1 MAKHCH
7 QRIGDYKMALTRTIL
22 EAMGIEEK
30 KIDEII
36 SAHAETMSA
45 LKQQRDSYKAQA
57 DELAEVQRKLDEANE
72 TIKANDSDAWK
83 VKYDAIKE
91 EYDNYKSD
99 ISAKETTRAKQAAYR
114 EVLKAAGVSEKRID
128 SIIRVSDVD
137 SVELDESGKIKEAE
151 KLTES
156 IKNEWADFIVS
167 TNTQGANTATPPTNS
182 KKSFSR
188 EDIDKMSPD
197 EINKNWETIKNS
209 LKGDR

>member
-1 MAKHCH
+1 
-7 QRIGDYKMALTRTIL
+7 MALTRTIL

-36 SAHAETMSA
+36 SAHAETVDA
-45 LKQQRDSYKAQA
+45 LKQQRDDYKAQA
-57 DELAEVQRKLDEANE
+57 DELAEVQRRLDEANE

-114 EVLKAAGVSEKRID
+114 EVLKAAGVSDKRID
-128 SIIRVSDVD
+128 SIVRVSDID
-137 SVELDESGKIKEAE
+137 SVELDESGKIKEAD
-151 KLTES
+151 KLAES

-167 TNTQGANTATPPTNS
+167 TNTKGADTATPPTNS

-188 EDIDKMSPD
+188 EDIAKMSPD

-209 LKGDR
+209 LKGER

>member
-1 MAKHCH
+1 MPPKN
-7 QRIGDYKMALTRTIL
+7 RRLDKMALTRRSL
-22 EAMGIEEK
+22 KAMGNEDE
-30 KIDEII
+30 KIDESI
-36 SAHAETMSA
+36 AANAETVDA
-45 LKQQRDSYKAQA
+45 LKEQRDNYKAQA
-57 DELAEVQRKLDEANE
+57 DELTKVQQKLDEANE
-72 TIKANDSDAWK
+72 TIKANGSDAWK

-91 EYDNYKSD
+91 EYENYKSD
-99 ISAKETTRAKQAAYR
+99 ISAKETARAKQAAYR

-128 SIIRVSDVD
+128 SIIRVSDID

-167 TNTQGANTATPPTNS
+167 TNTQGANTATPPTTS

-188 EDIDKMSPD
+188 EDIDKMTPD

>member
-1 MAKHCH
+1 
-7 QRIGDYKMALTRTIL
+7 MALTRRSL
-22 EAMGIEEK
+22 KAMGIEDE

-36 SAHAETMSA
+36 AAHAETVDA
-45 LKQQRDSYKAQA
+45 LKEQRDNYKAQA
-57 DELAEVQRKLDEANE
+57 DELTKVQQKLDEANE
-72 TIKANDSDAWK
+72 ANGSDAWK

-91 EYDNYKSD
+91 EYENYKSD

-114 EVLKAAGVSEKRID
+114 EVLKAAGVSDKRID
-128 SIIRVSDVD
+128 SIIKVSDID

-167 TNTQGANTATPPTNS
+167 TNTQGANTATPPTTS

-188 EDIDKMSPD
+188 EDIDKMTPD

>member
-1 MAKHCH
+1 
-7 QRIGDYKMALTRTIL
+7 MALTRRSL
-22 EAMGIEEK
+22 KAMGIEDD

-36 SAHAETMSA
+36 SAHAETVDA
-45 LKQQRDSYKAQA
+45 LKEQRDNYKAQA
-57 DELAEVQRKLDEANE
+57 DELAKVQQKLDEANE
-72 TIKANDSDAWK
+72 TIKANGSDAWK

-91 EYDNYKSD
+91 EYDNYRSD
-99 ISAKETTRAKQAAYR
+99 ISAKETVRAKQAAYR

-128 SIIRVSDVD
+128 SIVRVSNVD
-137 SVELDESGKIKEAE
+137 SVELDESGKIKGAE

-167 TNTQGANTATPPTNS
+167 TNTKGADTATPPTTS

-188 EDIDKMSPD
+188 EDIDKMTPD

-209 LKGDR
+209 LKGES

>member
-1 MAKHCH
+1 
-7 QRIGDYKMALTRTIL
+7 MALTRTIL

-45 LKQQRDSYKAQA
+45 LKQQRDNYKAQA

-91 EYDNYKSD
+91 EYEKYKSD

-128 SIIRVSDVD
+128 SIIRVSDID

>member
-1 MAKHCH
+1 
-7 QRIGDYKMALTRTIL
+7 MALTRRSL
-22 EAMGIEEK
+22 KAMGIEDE

-36 SAHAETMSA
+36 SAHAETVDA
-45 LKQQRDSYKAQA
+45 LKEQRDNYKAQA
-57 DELAEVQRKLDEANE
+57 DELAKVQQKLNEANE
-72 TIKANDSDAWK
+72 TIKANGADAWK

-114 EVLKAAGVSEKRID
+114 EVLKAAGVSDKRID
-128 SIIRVSDVD
+128 SIIKVSDVD
-137 SVELDESGKIKEAE
+137 SVELDESGKIKEAD

-167 TNTQGANTATPPTNS
+167 TNTQGANTATPPATS

-188 EDIDKMSPD
+188 EDIDKMTPD

-209 LKGDR
+209 LKGES

>member
-1 MAKHCH
+1 
-7 QRIGDYKMALTRTIL
+7 MALTRRSL
-22 EAMGIEEK
+22 KAMGIEDE

-36 SAHAETMSA
+36 AAHAETVDA
-45 LKQQRDSYKAQA
+45 LKEQRDNYKAQA
-57 DELAEVQRKLDEANE
+57 DELVEVQQKLDEANE
-72 TIKANDSDAWK
+72 TIKANGSDAWK

-128 SIIRVSDVD
+128 SIIRVSDID
-137 SVELDESGKIKEAE
+137 SIELDESGKIKEAD

-188 EDIDKMSPD
+188 EDIAKMSPD

>member
-1 MAKHCH
+1 
-7 QRIGDYKMALTRTIL
+7 MALTRRSL
-22 EAMGIEEK
+22 KAMGIEDD

-36 SAHAETMSA
+36 SAHAETVDA
-45 LKQQRDSYKAQA
+45 LKEQRDNYKAQA
-57 DELAEVQRKLDEANE
+57 DELAKVQQKLDEANE
-72 TIKANDSDAWK
+72 TTKANGSDAWK

-114 EVLKAAGVSEKRID
+114 EVLKAAGVSDKRID
-128 SIIRVSDVD
+128 SIVRVSDID
-137 SVELDESGKIKEAE
+137 SVELDESGKIKEAD
-151 KLTES
+151 KLTEN

-167 TNTQGANTATPPTNS
+167 TNTQGANTATPPTAS

-188 EDIDKMSPD
+188 EDIDKMTPD

-209 LKGDR
+209 LKGES

>member
-128 SIIRVSDVD
+128 SIIRVSDID
-137 SVELDESGKIKEAE
+137 SVELDESGKIKEAD

-167 TNTQGANTATPPTNS
+167 TNTQGANTATQQTTS

-188 EDIDKMSPD
+188 EDIDKMTPD

>member
-1 MAKHCH
+1 
-7 QRIGDYKMALTRTIL
+7 MALTRRSL
-22 EAMGIEEK
+22 KAMGIEDE

-36 SAHAETMSA
+36 SAHAETVDA
-45 LKQQRDSYKAQA
+45 LKEQRDNYKTQA
-57 DELAEVQRKLDEANE
+57 DELAKVQQKLDEANE
-72 TIKANDSDAWK
+72 TIKANGSDAWK

-99 ISAKETTRAKQAAYR
+99 MSAKETARAKQAAYR
-114 EVLKAAGVSEKRID
+114 EVLKAAGVCDKRID
-128 SIIRVSDVD
+128 SIVRVSDID
-137 SVELDESGKIKEAE
+137 SVELDESGKIKEAD

-167 TNTQGANTATPPTNS
+167 TNTKGADTATPPTTS

-188 EDIDKMSPD
+188 EDIDKMTPD

-209 LKGDR
+209 LKETD

>member
-1 MAKHCH
+1 
-7 QRIGDYKMALTRTIL
+7 MALTRRSL
-22 EAMGIEEK
+22 KAMGIEDE

-36 SAHAETMSA
+36 AAHAETVDA
-45 LKQQRDSYKAQA
+45 LKEQRDNYKAQA
-57 DELAEVQRKLDEANE
+57 DELAEVQQKLDEANE
-72 TIKANDSDAWK
+72 TIKANGSDAWK

-91 EYDNYKSD
+91 EYENYKSD

-114 EVLKAAGVSEKRID
+114 EVLKAAGVSDKRID
-128 SIIRVSDVD
+128 SIIRVSDID
-137 SVELDESGKIKEAE
+137 SIELDESGKIKEAE

-188 EDIDKMSPD
+188 EDIAKMSPD

>member
-1 MAKHCH
+1 
-7 QRIGDYKMALTRTIL
+7 MALTRRSL
-22 EAMGIEEK
+22 KAMGIEDE

-36 SAHAETMSA
+36 LAHAETVDA
-45 LKQQRDSYKAQA
+45 LKEQRDNYKAQA
-57 DELAEVQRKLDEANE
+57 DELTKVQQKLDEANE
-72 TIKANDSDAWK
+72 TIKANGSDAWK

-91 EYDNYKSD
+91 EYDNYRSD

-114 EVLKAAGVSEKRID
+114 EVLKAAGVSDRRID
-128 SIIRVSDVD
+128 SIIKVSDID
-137 SVELDESGKIKEAE
+137 SVELDESGKIKGAE

-167 TNTQGANTATPPTNS
+167 TNTKGADTATPPTTS

-188 EDIDKMSPD
+188 EDIDKMTPD

-209 LKGDR
+209 LKETDN

>member
-1 MAKHCH
+1 
-7 QRIGDYKMALTRTIL
+7 MALTRTIL

-45 LKQQRDSYKAQA
+45 LKQQRDNYKAQA

-114 EVLKAAGVSEKRID
+114 EVLKAAGVSDKRID
-128 SIIRVSDVD
+128 SIIRVSDID
-137 SVELDESGKIKEAE
+137 SVELDESGKIKEAD

-167 TNTQGANTATPPTNS
+167 TNTQSANTATPPTNS
-182 KKSFSR
+182 QKSFSR
-188 EDIDKMSPD
+188 EDIDKMSPE

>member
-1 MAKHCH
+1 MPPKN
-7 QRIGDYKMALTRTIL
+7 RRLDKMALTRRSL
-22 EAMGIEEK
+22 KAMGIEDE

-36 SAHAETMSA
+36 AAHAETVDA
-45 LKQQRDSYKAQA
+45 LKEQRDNYKAQA
-57 DELAEVQRKLDEANE
+57 DELAEVQQKLDEANE
-72 TIKANDSDAWK
+72 TIKANGSDEWK

-114 EVLKAAGVSEKRID
+114 EVLKAAGVSDKRID
-128 SIIRVSDVD
+128 SIIRVSDID
-137 SVELDESGKIKEAE
+137 SIELDESGKIKEAE

-188 EDIDKMSPD
+188 EDIAKMSPD

>member
-1 MAKHCH
+1 
-7 QRIGDYKMALTRTIL
+7 
-22 EAMGIEEK
+22 MGIEDE

-36 SAHAETMSA
+36 AAHAETVDA
-45 LKQQRDSYKAQA
+45 LKEQRDNYKAQA
-57 DELAEVQRKLDEANE
+57 DELAEVQQKLDEANE
-72 TIKANDSDAWK
+72 TIKANGSDEWK

-91 EYDNYKSD
+91 EYDNYKPD

-128 SIIRVSDVD
+128 SIIRVSDID
-137 SVELDESGKIKEAE
+137 SVELDESGKIKEAD

-167 TNTQGANTATPPTNS
+167 TNTQGANTATPPTTS

-188 EDIDKMSPD
+188 EDIAKMSPD

>member
-1 MAKHCH
+1 
-7 QRIGDYKMALTRTIL
+7 MALTRTIL

-91 EYDNYKSD
+91 EYENYKSD

-128 SIIRVSDVD
+128 SIIRVSDID
-137 SVELDESGKIKEAE
+137 SVELDESGKIKEAD

-167 TNTQGANTATPPTNS
+167 TNTQGANTATPPANS

>member
-1 MAKHCH
+1 
-7 QRIGDYKMALTRTIL
+7 MALTRRSL
-22 EAMGIEEK
+22 KAMGIEDE

-36 SAHAETMSA
+36 AAHAETVDA
-45 LKQQRDSYKAQA
+45 LKEQRDNYKAKA
-57 DELAEVQRKLDEANE
+57 DELAEVQQKLDEANE
-72 TIKANDSDAWK
+72 TIKANGSDAWK

-91 EYDNYKSD
+91 EYEKYKSD
-99 ISAKETTRAKQAAYR
+99 MSAKETTRAKQAAYR

-128 SIIRVSDVD
+128 SIIKVSDID
-137 SVELDESGKIKEAE
+137 SVELDESGKIKEAD

>member
-1 MAKHCH
+1 
-7 QRIGDYKMALTRTIL
+7 MALTRTIL

-45 LKQQRDSYKAQA
+45 LKQQRDNYKAQA

-91 EYDNYKSD
+91 EYENYKSD
-99 ISAKETTRAKQAAYR
+99 ISAKETARAKQAAYR
-114 EVLKAAGVSEKRID
+114 EVLKAAGVSDKRID
-128 SIIRVSDVD
+128 SIIRVSDID
-137 SVELDESGKIKEAE
+137 SVELDESGKIKEAD

>member
-1 MAKHCH
+1 
-7 QRIGDYKMALTRTIL
+7 MALTRRSL
-22 EAMGIEEK
+22 KAMGIEDEK
-30 KIDEII
+30 SDESIA
-36 SAHAETMSA
+36 AHAETVDA
-45 LKQQRDSYKAQA
+45 LKEQRDNYKAQA
-57 DELAEVQRKLDEANE
+57 EELEKVQQKLDEANE
-72 TIKANDSDAWK
+72 TIKANGSDEWK

-128 SIIRVSDVD
+128 SIIRVSDID

-151 KLTES
+151 QLTES

-167 TNTQGANTATPPTNS
+167 TNTQGANTATPPTTS

-188 EDIDKMSPD
+188 EDIAKMSPD

>member
-1 MAKHCH
+1 
-7 QRIGDYKMALTRTIL
+7 MALTRTIL

-91 EYDNYKSD
+91 EYEKYKSD

-128 SIIRVSDVD
+128 SIVRVSDID
-137 SVELDESGKIKEAE
+137 SVELDESGKIKEAD

>member
-1 MAKHCH
+1 MPPKN
-7 QRIGDYKMALTRTIL
+7 RRLDKMALTRRSL
-22 EAMGIEEK
+22 KAMGIEDE

-36 SAHAETMSA
+36 AAHAETVDA
-45 LKQQRDSYKAQA
+45 LKEQRDSYKAKA
-57 DELAEVQRKLDEANE
+57 DELAEVQQKLDEANE
-72 TIKANDSDAWK
+72 TIKANGSDAWK

-91 EYDNYKSD
+91 EYENYKSE

-128 SIIRVSDVD
+128 SIIRVSDID
-137 SVELDESGKIKEAE
+137 SIELDESGKIKEAE

-167 TNTQGANTATPPTNS
+167 TNTKGADTATPPTTS

-188 EDIDKMSPD
+188 EDIAKMSPD

>member
-1 MAKHCH
+1 
-7 QRIGDYKMALTRTIL
+7 MALTRRSL
-22 EAMGIEEK
+22 KAMGIEDE

-36 SAHAETMSA
+36 SAHAETVDA
-45 LKQQRDSYKAQA
+45 LKEQRDNYKAQA
-57 DELAEVQRKLDEANE
+57 DELAKVQQKLDEANK
-72 TIKANDSDAWK
+72 TIKANGSDAWK

-114 EVLKAAGVSEKRID
+114 EVLKAAGVSDRRID
-128 SIIRVSDVD
+128 SIVRVSDID
-137 SVELDESGKIKEAE
+137 SVELDDSGKIKEAD

-167 TNTQGANTATPPTNS
+167 TNTKGADTATPPTTS

-188 EDIDKMSPD
+188 EDIDKMTPD

-209 LKGDR
+209 LKGES

>member
-1 MAKHCH
+1 
-7 QRIGDYKMALTRTIL
+7 MALTRTIL

-45 LKQQRDSYKAQA
+45 LKQQRDDYKAQA

-91 EYDNYKSD
+91 EYEKYKSD

-128 SIIRVSDVD
+128 SIIKVSDID

>member
-1 MAKHCH
+1 
-7 QRIGDYKMALTRTIL
+7 MALTRRSL
-22 EAMGIEEK
+22 KAMGIEDE

-36 SAHAETMSA
+36 SAHAETVDA
-45 LKQQRDSYKAQA
+45 LKEQRDNYKAQA
-57 DELAEVQRKLDEANE
+57 DELTKVQQKLDEANE
-72 TIKANDSDAWK
+72 TIKANGSDAWK

-114 EVLKAAGVSEKRID
+114 EVLKAAGVSDKRID
-128 SIIRVSDVD
+128 SIVRVSDID
-137 SVELDESGKIKEAE
+137 SVELDESGKIKGAD

-167 TNTQGANTATPPTNS
+167 TNTKGADTATPPTTS

-188 EDIDKMSPD
+188 EDIDKMTPD

-209 LKGDR
+209 LKGES

>member
-1 MAKHCH
+1 
-7 QRIGDYKMALTRTIL
+7 MALTRTIL

-83 VKYDAIKE
+83 VKYDTIKE

-114 EVLKAAGVSEKRID
+114 EVLKAAGVSDKRID
-128 SIIRVSDVD
+128 SIIRVSDID
-137 SVELDESGKIKEAE
+137 SVELDESGKIKEAD

-188 EDIDKMSPD
+188 EDIDKMTPD

-209 LKGDR
+209 LKGER

>member
-1 MAKHCH
+1 
-7 QRIGDYKMALTRTIL
+7 MALTRRSL
-22 EAMGIEEK
+22 KAMGIEDE

-36 SAHAETMSA
+36 SAHAETVDA
-45 LKQQRDSYKAQA
+45 LKEQRDNYKAQA
-57 DELAEVQRKLDEANE
+57 DELTKVQQKLDEANE
-72 TIKANDSDAWK
+72 TIKANGSDAWK

-114 EVLKAAGVSEKRID
+114 EVLKAAGVSDKRID
-128 SIIRVSDVD
+128 SIVRVSDID
-137 SVELDESGKIKEAE
+137 SVELDESGKIKEAD

-167 TNTQGANTATPPTNS
+167 TNTKGANTATPPTTS

-188 EDIDKMSPD
+188 EDIEKMTPD
-197 EINKNWETIKNS
+197 EINENWETIKNS
-209 LKGDR
+209 LKGES

>member
-1 MAKHCH
+1 
-7 QRIGDYKMALTRTIL
+7 MALTRRSL
-22 EAMGIEEK
+22 KAMGIEDE

-36 SAHAETMSA
+36 AAHAETVDA
-45 LKQQRDSYKAQA
+45 LKEQRDNYKAQA
-57 DELAEVQRKLDEANE
+57 DELAEVQQKLDEANE
-72 TIKANDSDAWK
+72 TIKANGSDAWK

-91 EYDNYKSD
+91 EYENYKSD

-114 EVLKAAGVSEKRID
+114 EVLKAAGVSDKRID
-128 SIIRVSDVD
+128 SIIRVSDID

-167 TNTQGANTATPPTNS
+167 TNTKGADTATPPTNS

-188 EDIDKMSPD
+188 EDIDKMTPD

>member
-1 MAKHCH
+1 
-7 QRIGDYKMALTRTIL
+7 MALTRTIL

-91 EYDNYKSD
+91 EYEKYKSD

-114 EVLKAAGVSEKRID
+114 EVLKAAGVSKKRID
-128 SIIRVSDVD
+128 SIIRVSDID
-137 SVELDESGKIKEAE
+137 SVELDESGKIKEAD

-167 TNTQGANTATPPTNS
+167 TNTKGADTATPPTNS

>member
-1 MAKHCH
+1 
-7 QRIGDYKMALTRTIL
+7 MALTRRSL
-22 EAMGIEEK
+22 KAMGIEDE

-36 SAHAETMSA
+36 AAHAETVDA
-45 LKQQRDSYKAQA
+45 LKEQRDNYKAQA
-57 DELAEVQRKLDEANE
+57 DELAEVQQKLDEANE
-72 TIKANDSDAWK
+72 TIKANGSDEWK

-91 EYDNYKSD
+91 EYENYKSD
-99 ISAKETTRAKQAAYR
+99 IVAKETTRAKQAAYR
-114 EVLKAAGVSEKRID
+114 EVLKAAGVSDKRID
-128 SIIRVSDVD
+128 SIIRVSDID
-137 SVELDESGKIKEAE
+137 SIELDESGKIKEAE

-167 TNTQGANTATPPTNS
+167 TNTKGADTATPPTTS

-188 EDIDKMSPD
+188 EDIAKMSPD